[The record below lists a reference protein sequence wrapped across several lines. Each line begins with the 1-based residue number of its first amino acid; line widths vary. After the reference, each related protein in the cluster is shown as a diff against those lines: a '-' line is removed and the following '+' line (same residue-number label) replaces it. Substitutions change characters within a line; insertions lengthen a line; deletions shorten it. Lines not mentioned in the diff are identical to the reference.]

1 MNPPA
6 HKASFFKTAI
16 QARCP
21 RCGQGDLFAGYL
33 RVVPGCAACGLSFA
47 NFATEDGPAS
57 LIILPLCMLT
67 AGGSL
72 VLEVMKQPP
81 VWVHVLVWPTF
92 IMLSVGLLLRPVKAG
107 MIALQYRYRE
117 RDGTAPAILESPAPI
132 KPFE

>member
-6 HKASFFKTAI
+6 DRSSFLKTAI
-16 QARCP
+16 QALCP
-21 RCGQGDLFAGYL
+21 RCGQGALFVGYL
-33 RVVPGCAACGLSFA
+33 RIVPVCKSCGLCFT

-81 VWVHVLVWPTF
+81 IWVHVLVWPIF
-92 IMLSVGLLLRPVKAG
+92 IALSVGLLLRPVKAG
-107 MIALQYRYRE
+107 MVALQYRYRE
-117 RDGTAPAILESPAPI
+117 RDGAAPAIPESPSPA
-132 KPFE
+132 KNSE

>member
-6 HKASFFKTAI
+6 YAPFFKAAI

-21 RCGQGDLFAGYL
+21 RCGQGALFAGYL
-33 RVVPGCAACGLSFA
+33 RVVPVCVSCGLSFA

-72 VLEVMKQPP
+72 ILEVAKQPP
-81 VWVHVLVWPTF
+81 IWVHVLVWPTF
-92 IMLSVGLLLRPVKAG
+92 IVLSVGLLLRPVKAG
-107 MIALQYRYRE
+107 VVALQYRYRE
-117 RDGTAPAILESPAPI
+117 RNRTVPETLVSPP
-132 KPFE
+132 PVNNSD

>member
-1 MNPPA
+1 MTPPVDRPP
-6 HKASFFKTAI
+6 FLKTAI

-21 RCGQGDLFAGYL
+21 RCGQGALFVGYL
-33 RVVPGCAACGLSFA
+33 RIVPVCKSCGLRFA

-81 VWVHVLVWPTF
+81 IWVHILVWPTF
-92 IMLSVGLLLRPVKAG
+92 IALSVGSLLRPVKAG
-107 MIALQYRYRE
+107 MVALQYRYRE
-117 RDGTAPAILESPAPI
+117 RNGTASAILKSPAPV
-132 KPFE
+132 ENSE

>member
-6 HKASFFKTAI
+6 HKPSFFKTAI

-33 RVVPGCAACGLSFA
+33 RVVPVCASCGLSFA

-72 VLEVMKQPP
+72 ILEVMKQPP
-81 VWVHVLVWPTF
+81 IWVHGLVWPTF
-92 IMLSVGLLLRPVKAG
+92 ISLSVGSLLRPLKAA
-107 MIALQYRYRE
+107 MVALQYRYRE
-117 RDGTAPAILESPAPI
+117 RDGTASKIHKSLAPV
-132 KPFE
+132 ENSE